1 MDVRTGT
8 LSTRQAQQNAPAVEL
23 FALSRL
29 PPELACHRLGSNAVG
44 LVPEEAAR
52 RLSSYG
58 PNLVTRERKPSIL
71 QEIWQRAKNPLNGLL
86 LTLAMVSYF
95 LGDLRAALV
104 IVIMV
109 FLSVITAFV
118 QEHRSNEVAARLRAM
133 VKTTASVR
141 RANPHGHADFAEI
154 PIETLVAG
162 DIVRLSAGDMIPADL
177 RLLEAKDLFVNQST
191 LTGEAMPT
199 EKYAHA
205 CSDHID
211 DPFDVPNVCFM
222 GANVVSG
229 YATGIIV
236 RTGAQTFFGKLAD
249 EIAGRHVPTA
259 FDRGID
265 RFTLLMIKVIVVMG
279 PLVFLINGLTKHDWL
294 EALLFAVAV
303 AVGLTPEMLPMIVTV
318 NLAKGATAMARAKVV
333 VKRLNA
339 IQNLGAMNILCTDK
353 TGTLTQDRVILK
365 RCLDIRGEDSESVL
379 HYAYLNSHFQ
389 SGLKN
394 LLDVAV
400 LEHVDLH
407 KILGIDNGYRKIDEI
422 PFDFSRRRLSVVV
435 AHGHDKHV
443 LICKGAVEEISRS
456 PPDTRSMA
464 RKARSMKVILAPPRR
479 KRSRSMR
486 TAFGSLPSLTSR
498 SMTRSRPIPS
508 PTSATSRCSAISPS
522 SIRPRTPP
530 GRRSPRWPKRACRSK
545 S

>member
-1 MDVRTGT
+1 MDARTGP
-8 LSTRQAQQNAPAVEL
+8 LSRRQAQQQKTSADEL
-23 FALSRL
+23 FTLSLL
-29 PPELACHRLGSNAVG
+29 PPEPACQKLGSNAVG
-44 LVPEEAAR
+44 LVPDEAAR
-52 RLSSYG
+52 RLKSYG
-58 PNLVTRERKPSIL
+58 PNLVTRERKPTIL

-86 LTLAMVSYF
+86 LTLATVSYF

-118 QEHRSNEVAARLRAM
+118 QEHRSNEAAARLRAM
-133 VKTTASVR
+133 VKTTATVR
-141 RANPHGHADFAEI
+141 RLRPDGHADFFEA
-154 PIETLVAG
+154 PIETLVPG
-162 DIVRLSAGDMIPADL
+162 DVVQLSAGDMIPADL
-177 RLLEAKDLFVNQST
+177 RLLEAKDLFVNQSA

-211 DPFDVPNVCFM
+211 DPFLPNVCFM

-259 FDRGID
+259 FDRGIN
-265 RFTLLMIKVIVVMG
+265 RFTLLMIQFIVVMG

-339 IQNLGAMNILCTDK
+339 IQK
-353 TGTLTQDRVILK
+353 TTH
-365 RCLDIRGEDSESVL
+365 S
-379 HYAYLNSHFQ
+379 
-389 SGLKN
+389 
-394 LLDVAV
+394 
-400 LEHVDLH
+400 
-407 KILGIDNGYRKIDEI
+407 
-422 PFDFSRRRLSVVV
+422 
-435 AHGHDKHV
+435 
-443 LICKGAVEEISRS
+443 
-456 PPDTRSMA
+456 
-464 RKARSMKVILAPPRR
+464 
-479 KRSRSMR
+479 
-486 TAFGSLPSLTSR
+486 
-498 SMTRSRPIPS
+498 
-508 PTSATSRCSAISPS
+508 
-522 SIRPRTPP
+522 
-530 GRRSPRWPKRACRSK
+530 
-545 S
+545 